1 MTPFIWMYAVVCS
14 PPSWDAHNVSGAT
27 TIAAMGF
34 RTKQV
39 HAGVSPDPTTGAI
52 LTPIYQSTTFV
63 QDSVDDYMGK
73 GYSYS
78 RAGNPTVRALEEKL
92 TALENGHDA
101 TAYTSGMAG
110 TVAVFLG
117 LLRAG
122 DHVVIGDVIYG
133 GTYRF
138 ADQFLGKF
146 GVDVSF
152 TNAADLDAVRSAVRP
167 ETRLVFTETPANP
180 TLKVTDLAAVS
191 EISRE
196 AGALHVTDNTFLT
209 PYFQQPF
216 DLGANI
222 VVHSTTKFL
231 DGHNATLGGV
241 VVVDSDEL
249 QERIAFARIAAG
261 LVMSPMVAFLT
272 LQGVKTL
279 SERMDRQSANALAIA
294 EWLKGHPK
302 IDYVNYPGLA
312 EHPQHD
318 LCRSQTTGS
327 GAMVCFEVRG
337 GLETGKKLMDAVDLW
352 SLAENLGAVES
363 LITHPVTMTHAAVP
377 REERQAAG
385 ITDGLVRLSVGLEDV
400 EDLIADLDAALE
412 RV

>member
-1 MTPFIWMYAVVCS
+1 
-14 PPSWDAHNVSGAT
+14 
-27 TIAAMGF
+27 MGF

-39 HAGVSPDPTTGAI
+39 HAGVTPDPTTGAL

-92 TALENGHDA
+92 TVLEGGHDA
-101 TAYTSGMAG
+101 TAYASGMAA

-117 LLRAG
+117 LLQAG
-122 DHVVIGDVIYG
+122 DHVVIADVVYG

-138 ADQFLGKF
+138 ADQFLTKF
-146 GVDVSF
+146 GVDVTF
-152 TNAADLDAVRSAVRP
+152 TDAADLTAIEAALRP
-167 ETRLVFTETPANP
+167 ETRLVFTESPANP
-180 TLKVTDLAAVS
+180 TLKITDLAAVS
-191 EISRE
+191 EITAA

-209 PYFQQPF
+209 PYFQRPF
-216 DLGANI
+216 ELGANI

-231 DGHNATLGGV
+231 EGHNATLGGA
-241 VVVDSDEL
+241 VVVDRAEL
-249 QERIAFARIAAG
+249 QEKIGFARIAAG

-279 SERMDRQSANALAIA
+279 SERMDRQAASALAIA
-294 EWLKGHPK
+294 RWLQGHPK
-302 IDYVNYPGLA
+302 IDYVNYPGLPD
-312 EHPQHD
+312 HPQHD
-318 LCRSQTTGS
+318 IAMRQASGF
-327 GAMVCFEVRG
+327 GAMVCFELHG
-337 GLETGKKLMDAVDLW
+337 GIETGKKLMDAVELW

-377 REERQAAG
+377 RQERLAAG
-385 ITDGLVRLSVGLEDV
+385 ISDGLVRLSVGLEDV
-400 EDLIADLDAALE
+400 EDLIGALDAALD